1 MQFLRALFWCLLAF
15 CAAVF
20 TFGNWTT
27 VTVQLFGGLVMEV
40 NLPLLL
46 LVTFLIGFVPTLAYQ
61 HWIRWRLRQRLAAA
75 ERALI
80 GAQSVVAPEPAIARP
95 SPVAPAAS
103 AQPPE
108 PVAATPNPNSPMLPL
123 DPA

>member
-15 CAAVF
+15 VAAVF

-27 VTVQLFGGLVMEV
+27 VSVQLFGGLVMEI

-46 LVTFLIGFVPTLAYQ
+46 LVTFLLGFLPTLAYQ
-61 HWIRWRLRQRLAAA
+61 HWVRWRLRQRLSAV
-75 ERALI
+75 ERALAT
-80 GAQSVVAPEPAIARP
+80 AQAIVAPEPAIDRR
-95 SPVAPAAS
+95 APAA
-103 AQPPE
+103 PPPPPPTE
-108 PVAATPNPNSPMLPL
+108 PNPAAPMLPL